1 MEIYERA
8 IAIPIMLAAIAL
20 TVITPYLNN
29 NGISYR
35 KAIKSDRFFK
45 NAIEVPKTIAN
56 SPSVYRS

>member
-35 KAIKSDRFFK
+35 KAIKSDRVFK
-45 NAIEVPKTIAN
+45 NAIKVPTL
-56 SPSVYRS
+56 